1 MTESTEELARRLF
14 ESARR
19 EEQTTEPLSAIGDL
33 DAVRAEIR
41 RLAREAGVQ
50 IRTGI
55 LEERLVVLRAD
66 ARVWH
71 EDTATMRAKLT

>member
-1 MTESTEELARRLF
+1 MTESTQNLARRLF
-14 ESARR
+14 ETARQ
-19 EEQTTEPLSAIGDL
+19 EEQTTQPLSEIDDV
-33 DAVRAEIR
+33 DAVRAEVR